1 MAAGKESFRMVFQL
15 EKATKNTHKYQ
26 EQPESG
32 QPPRIGSLY
41 VQKWALG
48 ENPPRR
54 LTVTLETTS
63 GTDAD
68 QRKGS

>member
-1 MAAGKESFRMVFQL
+1 MTEGKTEFEVVFTL
-15 EKATKNTHKYQ
+15 EKSTKNTWKYG

-48 ENPPRR
+48 EEPPKRIR
-54 LTVTLETTS
+54 VTVQP
-63 GTDAD
+63 GAA
-68 QRKGS
+68 